1 MIRPVFEPESLP
13 IESTGASLP
22 LVAAERLTPD
32 GLRARFEA
40 RLPWD
45 PEPQDPRLAD
55 LHDPRE
61 AAVLVPLAMR
71 EAGLTVLLTQR
82 ADNLS
87 NHAGQVSFPGGSR
100 EPSDATPVAAALR
113 EANEEVHLDPARVE
127 ILGALPEYL
136 TGTGFRV
143 TPVVGLVHEP
153 FNVHADTLEV
163 AEIFEVPLS
172 FLMNPA
178 HHQVRVFRWEGGE
191 RRFFA
196 MPYPVARG
204 RGAGGAATGTAGTA
218 GAAGAAGTGGTHFIW
233 GATAAM
239 LRNFY
244 RFLLA

>member
-1 MIRPVFEPESLP
+1 LRRPAFEPESLP
-13 IESTGASLP
+13 IESTGAHLP
-22 LVAAERLTPD
+22 SVAADRLTPE
-32 GLRARFEA
+32 GLRARFEQ

-45 PEPQDPRLAD
+45 PEPQETRFAD
-55 LHDPRE
+55 IGDPRE

-71 EAGLTVLLTQR
+71 ASGLSVLLTQR
-82 ADNLS
+82 ADHLS

-100 EPSDATPVAAALR
+100 EPSDPTPIAAALR
-113 EANEEVHLDPARVE
+113 EAHEEVDLDPARVE
-127 ILGALPEYL
+127 VLGALPDYL

-153 FNVHADTLEV
+153 FSVHADTLEV

-178 HHQVRVFRWEGGE
+178 HHQVRVLRWEGGE

-196 MPYPVARG
+196 MPYP
-204 RGAGGAATGTAGTA
+204 
-218 GAAGAAGTGGTHFIW
+218 AAGEGGVGGVHFIW
-233 GATAAM
+233 GATAGM